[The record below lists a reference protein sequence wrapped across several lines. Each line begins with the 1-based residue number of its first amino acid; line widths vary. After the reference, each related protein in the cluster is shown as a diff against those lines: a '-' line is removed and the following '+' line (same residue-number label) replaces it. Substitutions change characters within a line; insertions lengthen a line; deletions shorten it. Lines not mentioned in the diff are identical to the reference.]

1 MRDRLILLSG
11 WGLGISPL
19 EPLAAALRGLDE
31 HLRVE
36 VEPLPDVQLSAF
48 GDIELSELLD
58 ELDATLPDNAWLGGW
73 SLGGML
79 ATELAARRGD
89 RCCGLL
95 TFASNSC
102 FVSRS
107 DWPNAMSTD
116 AFDAFIADCTVD
128 PQGTLKRFSLLCVQG
143 AEDPRGLARLL
154 NAAAP
159 HTSPDALLHGLKL
172 LAQLDTRNAL
182 QAYRGP
188 QLHLFA
194 GLDALVPAEAAS
206 DVLRLLPDVE
216 VGVIEQASH
225 AFILENPHGV
235 AAAIQAFL
243 HESGDD

>member
-1 MRDRLILLSG
+1 MRDRLILLPG

-36 VEPLPDVQLSAF
+36 IEPLPELAS
-48 GDIELSELLD
+48 GDPEEWLD

-79 ATELAARRGD
+79 ASALAARRGE

-95 TFASNSC
+95 TLASNPC
-102 FVSRS
+102 FVVS
-107 DWPNAMSTD
+107 DGWSGAMANDT
-116 AFDAFIADCTVD
+116 FDLFLAGCRAD
-128 PQGTLKRFSLLCVQG
+128 PQTTLKRFSLLCAQG
-143 AEDPRGLARLL
+143 SADPRGQARLL
-154 NAAAP
+154 LAGAP
-159 HTSPDALLHGLKL
+159 HTAPETLLNGLEV
-172 LAQLDTRNAL
+172 LAQLDTRSAL

-194 GLDALVPAEAAS
+194 GQDGLVPAEAAS
-206 DVLRLLPDVE
+206 DLLALLPDVE
-216 VGVIEQASH
+216 IGLIEQAGH
-225 AFILENPHGV
+225 AFLLDDPHGV
-235 AAAIQAFL
+235 AGAIQAFL